1 MKKTF
6 TLIEL
11 LVVIAII
18 AILAAMLLPALAKA
32 KEKAEQINCVS
43 NMKQIILA
51 QAIYAEDFRGKFTAV
66 SYSWSGPYTLPNG
79 DIYDTDHSESKAVLW
94 PSILY
99 PYVGSF
105 DAYNC
110 PSATYAYK
118 GDYSGNANFGENNYL
133 GSDGGKGPVKRTKVR
148 YPSETMLHAGTDQ
161 DYSMEHGGNCYN
173 CYYREFIA
181 VHGRHNAMPT
191 IGYVDGHAGS
201 RPIGTV
207 PLRSQHSKF
216 WYYAPTDPIED

>member
-1 MKKTF
+1 MKRQF

-32 KEKAEQINCVS
+32 RDKAEQINCVS

-51 QAIYAEDFRGKFTAV
+51 QSMYAEDFRGRFTAV

-79 DIYDTDHSESKAVLW
+79 QIYNTDAASSQAVLW

-110 PSATYAYK
+110 PAATYAYR
-118 GDYSGNANFGENNYL
+118 GDYSGNANFGENSYM
-133 GSDGGKGPVKRTKVR
+133 SAIKRTKVK
-148 YPSETMLHAGTDQ
+148 YPSETMLHAGTDVLS
-161 DYSMEHGGNCYN
+161 DGKYPNIEIGRGNCYN
-173 CYYREFIA
+173 CHLREFIEI
-181 VHGRHNAMPT
+181 HGRHNAMPT
-191 IGYVDGHAGS
+191 IGYVDGHAAS
-201 RPIGTV
+201 RPIGNV
-207 PLRSQHSKF
+207 PEVSASSKF
-216 WYYAPTDPIED
+216 WKPTPTGTVVD

>member
-32 KEKAEQINCVS
+32 KEKAEQITCVS

-51 QAIYAEDFRGKFTAV
+51 QSMYAEDFNGRFTAV
-66 SYSWSGPYTLPNG
+66 SFHWSGPYTLPNG
-79 DIYDTDHSESKAVLW
+79 TTYNSDEPQAQAVLW
-94 PSILY
+94 PSMLW
-99 PYVGSF
+99 PYVGAY

-110 PSATYAYK
+110 PGATYAYK
-118 GDYSGNANFGENNYL
+118 GDYSGNANFGENSWM
-133 GSDGGKGPVKRTKVR
+133 GAVKRTKVR

-181 VHGRHNAMPT
+181 VHGRHNNMPT
-191 IGYVDGHAGS
+191 IGYTDGHAGS

-207 PLRSQHSKF
+207 PLRSQYSKF
-216 WYYAPTDPIED
+216 WYFAPNDPVEN

>member
-1 MKKTF
+1 MKKRF

-32 KEKAEQINCVS
+32 RDKAEQINCVS

-51 QAIYAEDFRGKFTAV
+51 QIMYSEDFRGRFTAV
-66 SYSWSGPYTLPNG
+66 AYHWSGPYTLPNG
-79 DIYDTDHSESKAVLW
+79 EIFDTDHSESQAVLW

-110 PSATYAYK
+110 PAATYAYR
-118 GDYSGNANFGENNYL
+118 GDYSGNANFGENTYL
-133 GSDGGKGPVKRTKVR
+133 SAVKRTKVK
-148 YPSETMLHAGTDQ
+148 YPSETMLHAGTDNLT
-161 DYSMEHGGNCYN
+161 DGKYPYIEENRGNCYK
-173 CYYREFIA
+173 CHLREFIEI
-181 VHGRHNAMPT
+181 HGRHNGQPT
-191 IGYVDGHAGS
+191 IGYVDGHAAS
-201 RPIGTV
+201 RMIGNV
-207 PLRSQHSKF
+207 PEVSASSKF
-216 WYYAPTDPIED
+216 WKSAPSSPVSD

>member
-1 MKKTF
+1 MKKRF

-32 KEKAEQINCVS
+32 REKAEQITCVS

-51 QAIYAEDFRGKFTAV
+51 QAMYAEDFNGKFTAISFGCQ
-66 SYSWSGPYTLPNG
+66 SYVLPNG
-79 DIYDTDHSESKAVLW
+79 NTWSPEETAWRNVLW
-94 PSILY
+94 PAMLW
-99 PYVGSF
+99 PYIGAF

-110 PSATYAYK
+110 PSADYAYK
-118 GDYSGNANFGENNYL
+118 GEYSGNANYGENNYL
-133 GSDGGKGPVKRTKVR
+133 GYADGKGPIKRTKVK
-148 YPSETMLHAGTDQ
+148 YPSETMLHAGTAQSGTD
-161 DYSMEHGGNCYN
+161 SNCYN
-173 CYYREFIA
+173 CSRRDYIA
-181 VHGRHNAMPT
+181 VHGRHNNMPT

-207 PLRSQHSKF
+207 PTRSKNSKF
-216 WYYAPTDPIED
+216 WYFAPEDPVGE

>member
-1 MKKTF
+1 MKKRF

-32 KEKAEQINCVS
+32 RDKAEQINCVS

-51 QAIYAEDFRGKFTAV
+51 QSMYAEDFRGKFTAV
-66 SYSWSGPYTLPNG
+66 SYTWSGPYTLPNG
-79 DIYDTDHSESKAVLW
+79 ETYNTDAASSQAVLW

-110 PSATYAYK
+110 PAATYAYR
-118 GDYSGNANFGENNYL
+118 GDYSGNANFGENSYM
-133 GSDGGKGPVKRTKVR
+133 SAVKRTKVK
-148 YPSETMLHAGTDQ
+148 YPSETMLHAGTDVLS
-161 DYSMEHGGNCYN
+161 DGKYPYIEIGRGNCYN
-173 CYYREFIA
+173 CHLREFIEI
-181 VHGRHNAMPT
+181 HGRHNGQPS
-191 IGYVDGHAGS
+191 IGYVDGHAAS
-201 RPIGTV
+201 RMIGNV
-207 PLRSQHSKF
+207 PEVSSSSKF
-216 WYYAPTDPIED
+216 WKPTPTGTVVD